1 MPSGSLFRPTIE
13 TQKDPD
19 EGKAVD
25 STRRFSGGSFW
36 LSCQGPSHPK
46 KMEELKGLE
55 VVVHFSDGRG
65 REDQANII
73 YTVYIYI
80 LYIVYYTMWLC
91 IYMHMFIY
99 VYILICTVPIYMYI
113 YIYICVCTAIRFI
126 YCNIFKLNMFHV
138 IFLHKFGLDLSR
150 TNIWWPFLLPLC
162 RAAWST
168 FSVLSLLK
176 SLYHYLIGEN
186 LFKCWTSLNYILLG
200 TFQSSLYPDNQGLGS
215 ICAPELLA
223 AKLVLNVGNQ

>member
-1 MPSGSLFRPTIE
+1 MPSGSLRPTIE
-13 TQKDPD
+13 TQMDPD

-25 STRRFSGGSFW
+25 STRRFSGSFW

-46 KMEELKGLE
+46 K
-55 VVVHFSDGRG
+55 DGGIEGVGSLCSFFGWAWEG
-65 REDQANII
+65 RSSEYYIL
-73 YTVYIYI
+73 YTVYIY
-80 LYIVYYTMWLC
+80 YIVYCIIYYVTVY

-99 VYILICTVPIYMYI
+99 VYIMICTYLYYVYI
-113 YIYICVCTAIRFI
+113 YVCTAIRFI

-138 IFLHKFGLDLSR
+138 IFFHKFGLDLSR

-186 LFKCWTSLNYILLG
+186 LFKCWTSLNYILLE